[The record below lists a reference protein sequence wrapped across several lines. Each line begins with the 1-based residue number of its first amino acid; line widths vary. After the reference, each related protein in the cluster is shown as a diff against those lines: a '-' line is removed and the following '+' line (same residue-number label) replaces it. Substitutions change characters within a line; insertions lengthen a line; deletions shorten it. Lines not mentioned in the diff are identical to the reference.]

1 MNPLLALALV
11 SGSMSL
17 LTGFAAGNEARR
29 KANQAAYDQKIERK
43 NAEIQALAEH
53 NARIKE
59 YNDILDVSE
68 SWLGYSGRGYD
79 ASAKAGFT
87 ASKKEIAS
95 DTSRLGYASLTKD
108 YMMRAREKEII
119 RSGKYEQFA
128 SITTGFNN
136 AISIAYRYQQTKVG

>member
-11 SGSMSL
+11 SGGLSL
-17 LTGFAAGNEARR
+17 ISGVAAGKEARR

-59 YNDILDVSE
+59 YEDIMDVSVA
-68 SWLGYSGRGYD
+68 WLGALGNRGYD
-79 ASAKAGFT
+79 ASAKASFK
-87 ASKKEIAS
+87 ASSEALAT

-108 YMMRAREKEII
+108 YMMRAREKEIE

-136 AISIAYRYQQTKVG
+136 AIQMAYQYKRTS